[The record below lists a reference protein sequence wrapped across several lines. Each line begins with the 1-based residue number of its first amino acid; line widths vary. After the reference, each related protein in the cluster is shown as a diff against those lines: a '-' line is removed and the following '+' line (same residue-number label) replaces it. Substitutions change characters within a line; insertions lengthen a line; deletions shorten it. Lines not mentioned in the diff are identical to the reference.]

1 MRLSVSEKDK
11 NLTKKDI
18 EDWEEFTNS
27 NQKIFDKERNIS
39 PQFSKNRFS
48 FDLHGKTLNEANE
61 IVKNLIIQC
70 VEKEYK
76 EILLVT
82 GKGIHSEISTDVY
95 TSEKL
100 NKIRYSVPEFIKNDP
115 DLLRLV
121 VSVNPAELKTE
132 AKGTL
137 N

>member
-1 MRLSVSEKDK
+1 M
-11 NLTKKDI
+11 
-18 EDWEEFTNS
+18 
-27 NQKIFDKERNIS
+27 
-39 PQFSKNRFS
+39 
-48 FDLHGKTLNEANE
+48 HGKTLNEANE

-82 GKGIHSEISTDVY
+82 GKGIHSDISTDVY

-121 VSVNPAELKTE
+121 VSVNPAEKKTE
-132 AKGTL
+132 ATGHS
-137 N
+137 